1 MPCKKVIPYS
11 LDEFRIR
18 QFFFNFNPDKPQYLM
33 KKAAFSLFIL
43 LSMALACSSPEPTM
57 IPDSEINAWF
67 DTEYE
72 ELLLMSPLQLT
83 AQGRKV
89 RYGEIDDMSEAGED
103 KKLAWMEE
111 SVKELKEK
119 FLYESLSEEAKV
131 SYELWVYQ
139 YQMEKADNE
148 FRRMNYVFNQMTG
161 PHTMLPNMIINFH
174 RVDDASD
181 MEALISRYNEAGR
194 AMTQLLERAKLQTQ
208 SGVRPP
214 KFAYEFV
221 IQQSKALLLGQPFA
235 DGGDLNSP
243 VWNDALGK
251 IEALEE
257 SGKITAE
264 QAEQFR
270 TQAKANLINS
280 FQPAYTDLIAWLESE
295 LPNLEE
301 KPTGV
306 SRHEMGNAYYAHKL
320 KSSTT
325 TSLTADEIHQIG
337 LNEVKRIQ
345 EEMLAIKEQ
354 VGFEGDLSEF
364 FKFVNSDPQFFFPN
378 TDEGRQAYLDQ
389 STAFLDEIKKK
400 LPDYFGILP
409 KADLVVK
416 RVEAFREQDGAP
428 QHYNQ
433 GTPDGSRS
441 GTYYVHLSDMNAM
454 PKTTME
460 GVAYHEGN
468 PGHHMQISIAQEL
481 ESVPKF
487 RTQMGFNAYV
497 EGWALYSE
505 ALAKEMGQYQ
515 NPYYDFGRLV
525 NEIWRA
531 IRLVVDTGIHSKGW
545 TEADA
550 ITYFSE
556 NSSIAP
562 GAIEAEVRRYMVM
575 PGQATGY
582 KIGMIKIQELRKMA
596 ETELGDKFDL
606 KGFHDTVLGGGALPL
621 DILEKVV
628 KQWVEAEKVKQ

>member
-1 MPCKKVIPYS
+1 
-11 LDEFRIR
+11 
-18 QFFFNFNPDKPQYLM
+18 M

>member
-1 MPCKKVIPYS
+1 MKN
-11 LDEFRIR
+11 IR
-18 QFFFNFNPDKPQYLM
+18 LSFFVFIGLAFLISCSEPDPK
-33 KKAAFSLFIL
+33 
-43 LSMALACSSPEPTM
+43 M
-57 IPDSEINAWF
+57 IPDSEINTWF
-67 DTEYE
+67 DAEYE
-72 ELLLMSPLQLT
+72 ELLQMSPLQLT
-83 AQGRKV
+83 AQGRKD

-103 KKLAWMEE
+103 KKLAWMEA

-131 SYELWVYQ
+131 SYDLWVYQ
-139 YQMEKADNE
+139 YEMEKADHE

-174 RVDDASD
+174 KVDDASD

-194 AMTQLLERAKLQTQ
+194 AMNQLLERAKLQTQ

-221 IQQSKALLLGQPFA
+221 IQQSQALLLGQPFV
-235 DGGDLNSP
+235 DGGDVNSP

-251 IEALEE
+251 IETLEK

-270 TQAKANLINS
+270 TQAKENLINS

-306 SRHEMGNAYYAHKL
+306 SRHEMGNALYAHKL

-325 TSLTADEIHQIG
+325 TNLTADEIHQIG

-345 EEMLAIKEQ
+345 EEMLEIKEQ
-354 VGFEGDLSEF
+354 VGFEGDLKEF
-364 FKFVNSDPQFFFPN
+364 FSFVNSDPQFFFPN

-433 GTPDGSRS
+433 GTPDGSRP

-468 PGHHMQISIAQEL
+468 PGHHMQVSIAQEL

-562 GAIEAEVRRYMVM
+562 GAIEAEVRRYMVF

-596 ETELGDKFDL
+596 ETELGDNFDL

-628 KQWVEAEKVKQ
+628 KQWVEAEKAKTAE

>member
-1 MPCKKVIPYS
+1 MKRTILS
-11 LDEFRIR
+11 LIM
-18 QFFFNFNPDKPQYLM
+18 LVSIM
-33 KKAAFSLFIL
+33 
-43 LSMALACSSPEPTM
+43 MACSSPEPKM
-57 IPDSEINAWF
+57 ISDEEINTWF
-67 DTEYE
+67 DVQYE
-72 ELLLMSPLQLT
+72 ELIQMSPLQLT
-83 AQGRKV
+83 AQGRKD
-89 RYGEIDDMSEAGED
+89 RYGEIDDLSEEGED
-103 KKLAWMEE
+103 KTLAWMET

-119 FLYESLSEEAKV
+119 FPYESLSEEAKI
-131 SYELWVYQ
+131 SYDLWVYQ
-139 YQMEKADNE
+139 YEMEKADQE
-148 FRRMNYVFNQMTG
+148 YRRMNYVFNQMMG
-161 PHTMLPNMIINFH
+161 AHTQLPNMIINFH
-174 RVDDASD
+174 KVDDASD
-181 MEALISRYNEAGR
+181 LEALISRYNEAGR
-194 AMTQLLERAKLQTQ
+194 AINQLLERAKLQTK

-221 IQQSKALLLGQPFA
+221 IEQSKALISGQPFGN
-235 DGGDLNSP
+235 GGDRNSP
-243 VWNDALGK
+243 VWNDALEK
-251 IEALEE
+251 IEALEK
-257 SGKITAE
+257 SGKITEE

-270 TQAKANLINS
+270 SQAKENLLNS
-280 FQPAYTDLIAWLESE
+280 FQPAYSDLIEWLESE

-301 KPTGV
+301 SPTGV
-306 SRHEMGNAYYAHKL
+306 SRHEMGNAFYAQKL

-325 TSLTADEIHQIG
+325 TNLTADQIHQIG
-337 LNEVKRIQ
+337 LQEVKRIQ
-345 EEMLAIKEQ
+345 EEMLAIKDQ
-354 VGFEGDLSEF
+354 VGFEGDLKEF
-364 FKFVNSDPQFFFPN
+364 FQFVNSDPQFFFPN

-389 STAFLDEIKKK
+389 STAFLDDIKKK

-433 GTPDGSRS
+433 GTPDGSRP

-468 PGHHMQISIAQEL
+468 PGHHMQVSIAQEL

-505 ALAKEMGQYQ
+505 TLAKEMGQYQ

-550 ITYFSE
+550 IKYFSE

-562 GAIEAEVRRYMVM
+562 GAIEAEVKRYMVM

-582 KIGMIKIQELRKMA
+582 KIGMLKIQELRKNA
-596 ETELGDKFDL
+596 EAELGDNFDL

-628 KQWVEAEKVKQ
+628 GRWVEKQKTESSPE

>member
-1 MPCKKVIPYS
+1 
-11 LDEFRIR
+11 
-18 QFFFNFNPDKPQYLM
+18 M
-33 KKAAFSLFIL
+33 KKSAIFLLLCIAF
-43 LSMALACSSPEPTM
+43 ACGSPEPQLIADT
-57 IPDSEINAWF
+57 EINAWF

-72 ELLLMSPLQLT
+72 ELLQMSPLQLT
-83 AQGRKV
+83 TQGRKDH
-89 RYGEIDDMSEAGED
+89 YGELDDMSEEAED
-103 KKLAWMEE
+103 KKLAWMTK
-111 SVKELKEK
+111 SVAELAEK
-119 FLYESLSEEAKV
+119 FPYESLTEQAKI
-131 SYELWVYQ
+131 SYDLWIYQ
-139 YQMEKADNE
+139 YEMEKADLE
-148 FRRMNYVFNQMTG
+148 FRRMNYIFNQMTG
-161 PHTMLPNMIINFH
+161 AHSMLPSMIINYH
-174 RVDDASD
+174 KVDEASD
-181 MEALISRYNEAGR
+181 MEALISRYKEMGR
-194 AMTQLLERAKLQTQ
+194 AINQLTARAKLQTQ
-208 SGVRPP
+208 ASVRPP
-214 KFAYEFV
+214 KFAYEYV
-221 IQQSKALLLGQPFA
+221 IQQSKALVLGQPFVE
-235 DGGDLNSP
+235 GGDVNSAI
-243 VWNDALGK
+243 WSDALAK
-251 IEALEE
+251 IETLES
-257 SGKITAE
+257 SGKITTE
-264 QAEQFR
+264 QAEAFR
-270 TQAKANLINS
+270 TQAKANLVDS

-306 SRHEMGNAYYAHKL
+306 SRHENGNALYAHKL

-325 TSLTADEIHQIG
+325 TALSADEIHQIG
-337 LNEVKRIQ
+337 LKEVKRIQ
-345 EEMLAIKEQ
+345 EEMLAIKTQ

-378 TDEGRQAYLDQ
+378 TDEGRQGYLDE

-433 GTPDGSRS
+433 GTPDGSRP

-454 PKTTME
+454 PKSTME
-460 GVAYHEGN
+460 GVAYHEGS

-487 RTQMGFNAYV
+487 RTQLGFNAYV

-505 ALAKEMGQYQ
+505 ELAKEMGQYQ

-545 TEADA
+545 TEAEA
-550 ITYFSE
+550 IQYFSE

-562 GAIEAEVRRYMVM
+562 GAIQAEVRRYMVM

-621 DILEKVV
+621 DVLEKVV
-628 KQWVEAEKVKQ
+628 KQWVEEEKVQ

>member
-1 MPCKKVIPYS
+1 MNRNILPIS
-11 LDEFRIR
+11 I
-18 QFFFNFNPDKPQYLM
+18 
-33 KKAAFSLFIL
+33 LFALTL
-43 LSMALACSSPEPTM
+43 LQGCSKPEPKV

-67 DTEYE
+67 DSEYE
-72 ELLLMSPLQLT
+72 ELLQMSPLQLT
-83 AQGRKV
+83 TQGRKD
-89 RYGEIDDMSEAGED
+89 RYGEIDDMSEEAED

-111 SVKELKEK
+111 SVKEMESK
-119 FLYESLSEEAKV
+119 FDYTLLSPQAKV
-131 SYELWVYQ
+131 SYELWKYQ
-139 YQMEKADNE
+139 YEMEKGDVQ
-148 FRRMNYVFNQMTG
+148 FRRMNYVFNQMG
-161 PHTMLPNMIINFH
+161 GVHTMIPTMLINFH
-174 RVDDASD
+174 KVDEAAD
-181 MEALISRYNEAGR
+181 MEALVSRIKESGR
-194 AMTQLLERAKLQTQ
+194 AIDQLLERAKLQTEA
-208 SGVRPP
+208 GVRPP
-214 KFAYEFV
+214 KFAYEYV
-221 IQQSKALLLGQPFA
+221 IQQSGALIQWQPFTA
-235 DGGDLNSP
+235 GTENAPL
-243 VWNDALGK
+243 WADALGK
-251 IEALEE
+251 IEKLEKE
-257 SGKITAE
+257 GKITAE
-264 QAEQFR
+264 QAEEFR
-270 TQAKANLINS
+270 TNS
-280 FQPAYTDLIAWLESE
+280 KNALLENFKPAYEELIAWLESE

-306 SRHEMGNAYYAHKL
+306 SRHEMGNALYAHKL

-325 TSLTADEIHQIG
+325 TSLTAEEIHQIG
-337 LNEVKRIQ
+337 LDEVKRIQ
-345 EEMLAIKEQ
+345 QEMLAIKDQ
-354 VGFEGDLSEF
+354 VGFTGDLKEF

-378 TDEGRQAYLDQ
+378 SDEGRQAYLDE

-400 LPDYFGILP
+400 LPEYFGILP

-433 GTPDGSRS
+433 GTPDGSRP

-454 PKTTME
+454 PKSTME

-468 PGHHMQISIAQEL
+468 PGHHMQVSIAQEL

-505 ALAKEMGQYQ
+505 ALAKEMGQYK

-531 IRLVVDTGIHSKGW
+531 IRLVTDTGLHAKGW

-550 ITYFSE
+550 IKYFSE

-562 GAIEAEVRRYMVM
+562 GAIQAEVRRYMVI

-582 KIGMIKIQELRKMA
+582 KIGMLKIQELRKLA

-606 KGFHDTVLGGGALPL
+606 KGFHDVVLGGGALPL

-628 KQWVEAEKVKQ
+628 KEWIAEVKGS

>member
-1 MPCKKVIPYS
+1 MKN
-11 LDEFRIR
+11 IR
-18 QFFFNFNPDKPQYLM
+18 LSFFVFIGLAFLISCSEPDPK
-33 KKAAFSLFIL
+33 I
-43 LSMALACSSPEPTM
+43 
-57 IPDSEINAWF
+57 IPDSEINTWF
-67 DTEYE
+67 DAEYE
-72 ELLLMSPLQLT
+72 ELLQMSPLQLT
-83 AQGRKV
+83 AQGRKD

-103 KKLAWMEE
+103 KKLAWMEA

-131 SYELWVYQ
+131 SYDLWVYQ
-139 YQMEKADNE
+139 YEMEKADHE

-174 RVDDASD
+174 KVDDASD

-194 AMTQLLERAKLQTQ
+194 AMNQLLERAKLQTQ

-221 IQQSKALLLGQPFA
+221 IQQSQALLLGQPFV
-235 DGGDLNSP
+235 DGGDVNSP

-251 IEALEE
+251 IETLEK

-270 TQAKANLINS
+270 TQAKENLINS

-306 SRHEMGNAYYAHKL
+306 SRHEMGNALYAHKL

-325 TSLTADEIHQIG
+325 TNLTADEIHQIG

-345 EEMLAIKEQ
+345 EEMLEIKEQ
-354 VGFEGDLSEF
+354 VGFEGDLKEF
-364 FKFVNSDPQFFFPN
+364 FSFVNSDPQFFFPN

-433 GTPDGSRS
+433 GTPDGSRP

-468 PGHHMQISIAQEL
+468 PGHHMQVSIAQEL

-562 GAIEAEVRRYMVM
+562 GAIEAEVRRYMVF

-596 ETELGDKFDL
+596 ETELGDNFDL

-628 KQWVEAEKVKQ
+628 KQWVEAEKAKTAE